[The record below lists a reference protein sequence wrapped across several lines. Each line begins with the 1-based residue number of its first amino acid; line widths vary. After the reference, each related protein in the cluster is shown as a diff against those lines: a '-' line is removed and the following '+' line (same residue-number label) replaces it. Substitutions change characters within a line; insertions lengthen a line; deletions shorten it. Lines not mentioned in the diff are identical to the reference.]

1 MMTTEYK
8 FGEVHKLATQIE
20 NGPERVVF
28 KHIFENANGGVSLLA
43 FKAGQNLAQHLAPAE
58 VMIYVLEG
66 EVEFTMIDRPP
77 YTEIRRFHAYG
88 RRCAPQCCSP
98 IRLKINTYQNQTLIR
113 YGKPT

>member
-66 EVEFTMIDRPP
+66 EVEFTMIDRPH
-77 YTEIRRFHAYG
+77 T
-88 RRCAPQCCSP
+88 
-98 IRLKINTYQNQTLIR
+98 LKSGDFMLMGEGVPHSVAARSDSKLILIKI
-113 YGKPT
+113 KP